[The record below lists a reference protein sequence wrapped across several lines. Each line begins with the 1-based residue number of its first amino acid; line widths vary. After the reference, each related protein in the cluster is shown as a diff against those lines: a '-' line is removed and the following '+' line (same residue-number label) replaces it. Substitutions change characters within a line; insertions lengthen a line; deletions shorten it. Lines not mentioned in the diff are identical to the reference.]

1 MLSDADRIRNLIG
14 RYCDLMD
21 AGDFEGIGA
30 LFIEA
35 TLAAGDGAPFA
46 SGPDEIAGFFER
58 GTQLHDDG
66 VGGRTLGTKHLVTN
80 IVIDEPDADGL
91 VTARSSYLVLQAV
104 DGLPLQPII
113 TGRYVDRFARGA
125 GGWYFAERRFFVD
138 LVGDLSHHLA
148 DPSIADPG
156 ARS

>member
-1 MLSDADRIRNLIG
+1 MLTDADHIRNLLG

-35 TLAAGDGAPFA
+35 TLAAGDGEPFA
-46 SGPDEIAGFFER
+46 EGPDEIAAFFAR
-58 GTQLHDDG
+58 GTQRHDGMSGD
-66 VGGRTLGTKHLVTN
+66 RTLGTKHLVNN
-80 IVIDEPDADGL
+80 IVLDEPDEEGI

-113 TGRYVDRFARGA
+113 AGRYVDRFARGA
-125 GGWYFAERRFFVD
+125 GGWYFTQRRFFVD

-148 DPSIADPG
+148 DPSIAEPG
-156 ARS
+156 ATS